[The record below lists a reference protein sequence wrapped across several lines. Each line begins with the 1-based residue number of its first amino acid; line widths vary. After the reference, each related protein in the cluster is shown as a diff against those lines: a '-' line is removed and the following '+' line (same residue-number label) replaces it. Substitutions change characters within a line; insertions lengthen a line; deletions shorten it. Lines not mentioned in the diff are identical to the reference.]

1 MLEEGNK
8 KLYGGAAW
16 PGHCVHARNHSL
28 SLVRELSEL
37 NVVAAVSLRR
47 VQNKL
52 IALLLTVLSYKV
64 GKDNQMKALK
74 TAEENNYI
82 QKCNFLEYEGLLKKK
97 INQTTNTKPNQQTKP
112 PTINKQLMSTTNRS
126 LTVANFHFRR
136 MVESCFMGSFRME
149 QFLVK
154 CENISIAWELW
165 KSATFLSTI
174 SNGDNVSRETYLH
187 FSFHFMTLPV
197 HLLYVRQEPMFCQNY
212 VSVQYSENSWAILF
226 PARNLVPDSQNFFVS
241 SVD

>member
-47 VQNKL
+47 VQNKP

-64 GKDNQMKALK
+64 GKDSQMKALK

-97 INQTTNTKPNQQTKP
+97 NKPNHKHKTKPT
-112 PTINKQLMSTTNRS
+112 NKTPHN
-126 LTVANFHFRR
+126 
-136 MVESCFMGSFRME
+136 
-149 QFLVK
+149 
-154 CENISIAWELW
+154 
-165 KSATFLSTI
+165 
-174 SNGDNVSRETYLH
+174 
-187 FSFHFMTLPV
+187 
-197 HLLYVRQEPMFCQNY
+197 
-212 VSVQYSENSWAILF
+212 
-226 PARNLVPDSQNFFVS
+226 
-241 SVD
+241 